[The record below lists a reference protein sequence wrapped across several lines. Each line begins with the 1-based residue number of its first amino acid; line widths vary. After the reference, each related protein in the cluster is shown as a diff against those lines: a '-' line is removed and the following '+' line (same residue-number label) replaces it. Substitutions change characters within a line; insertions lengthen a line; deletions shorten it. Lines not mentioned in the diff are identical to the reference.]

1 MDNTTKGC
9 NKEGTRADET
19 RTDDEVFNDVPDY
32 RRLKVED
39 VKAMTFKTVEDA
51 ERFYSAYSLALGFGF
66 RKDTK
71 GEAEGTIRRR
81 QWLCNKQGTRAK
93 KWFVLDGRGRTP
105 RKITRVNCKAK
116 FRVNY
121 NELVGAYVVKA
132 FVPEHSHELA
142 TGNQTAFIRSH
153 RNVGKSDLAR
163 ANTMSKVS
171 IRPCHA
177 YEYMVEQ
184 AGGYK
189 TVGFTEKDLYN
200 KLDQQRRTTSFESDS
215 EGALAY
221 MNALAAQDP
230 YFYCRFNV
238 DIEDRLAN
246 MFWRD
251 GHAFVDF
258 MCYGDV
264 LIFDSTYKTNVYKKP
279 LVLFVGSNNHR
290 GSILFGAALLV
301 DETVETYTWLL
312 RSFLDAMNGKMPIAV
327 LTDGDEA
334 MRSAIEDVMP
344 QAKHRLC
351 AWHLSRNA
359 NTNLKCDE
367 KLKAFNRCMRK
378 FQTVEQFEVM
388 WHDMVEK
395 FDLHN
400 SFWINMMYEKRD
412 KWAQAFFRNHFM
424 AGMRS
429 TQRCEGMNRFIK
441 DSIGSGMKLV
451 EVVPRMDRA
460 LMRLRNNQVRDDFNT
475 MNSTPVLET
484 HLKDLEN
491 HAASIYTYDV
501 FKWVR
506 KEIRK
511 ESQATLRQGP
521 EYFED
526 GHRVYTMSAYKRP
539 DFEHKVVYYHGKNT
553 ESATDPIMVCSCN
566 MFQYRGVPCRHMFTV
581 MKHEHINEIPKSLIV
596 KRWSK
601 SARDVCSIKYPEQD
615 ISKEALEVSRY
626 GAMSVDCNRMCF
638 YASKSEAGYN
648 MLKREINRLT
658 TIMEGLLRGCEQV
671 QSIAT
676 PKSKGC
682 VLRDPIT
689 AKTKGREAK
698 SDKKYEP
705 SKRPI
710 TCSYCKGPGHNT
722 QTCEDRKEKEAEK
735 RGGKEGEKTG
745 GEGSNTP
752 WNATPAKRSIHCSR
766 CKGAGHTYRTCKK
779 VTSF

>member
-1 MDNTTKGC
+1 
-9 NKEGTRADET
+9 
-19 RTDDEVFNDVPDY
+19 
-32 RRLKVED
+32 
-39 VKAMTFKTVEDA
+39 
-51 ERFYSAYSLALGFGF
+51 
-66 RKDTK
+66 
-71 GEAEGTIRRR
+71 
-81 QWLCNKQGTRAK
+81 
-93 KWFVLDGRGRTP
+93 
-105 RKITRVNCKAK
+105 
-116 FRVNY
+116 
-121 NELVGAYVVKA
+121 
-132 FVPEHSHELA
+132 
-142 TGNQTAFIRSH
+142 
-153 RNVGKSDLAR
+153 
-163 ANTMSKVS
+163 
-171 IRPCHA
+171 
-177 YEYMVEQ
+177 
-184 AGGYK
+184 
-189 TVGFTEKDLYN
+189 
-200 KLDQQRRTTSFESDS
+200 
-215 EGALAY
+215 
-221 MNALAAQDP
+221 
-230 YFYCRFNV
+230 
-238 DIEDRLAN
+238 
-246 MFWRD
+246 
-251 GHAFVDF
+251 
-258 MCYGDV
+258 
-264 LIFDSTYKTNVYKKP
+264 
-279 LVLFVGSNNHR
+279 
-290 GSILFGAALLV
+290 
-301 DETVETYTWLL
+301 
-312 RSFLDAMNGKMPIAV
+312 
-327 LTDGDEA
+327 
-334 MRSAIEDVMP
+334 
-344 QAKHRLC
+344 
-351 AWHLSRNA
+351 
-359 NTNLKCDE
+359 
-367 KLKAFNRCMRK
+367 
-378 FQTVEQFEVM
+378 
-388 WHDMVEK
+388 MVEK

-429 TQRCEGMNRFIK
+429 TQRCEGMNRFMK

-501 FKWVR
+501 FKW
-506 KEIRK
+506 
-511 ESQATLRQGP
+511 
-521 EYFED
+521 YFED

-553 ESATDPIMVCSCN
+553 ESAADPIMVCSCN

-626 GAMSVDCNRMCF
+626 GAVSVDCNQMCF

-658 TIMEGLLRGCEQV
+658 AIIMEGLLRDCEQV

-735 RGGKEGEKTG
+735 RGGKEAEKTG

-752 WNATPAKRSIHCSR
+752 RNATPAKRSIHCSR